1 MFEAF
6 IQGLGMVF
14 EMNTFVALM
23 IGVTCGLIIG
33 IIPGLGGGI
42 GLVLLLPFT
51 FGMDSTPAFALL
63 LGMYAVTMTG
73 DTVTSVML
81 GIPGTSASQATILDG
96 YPLAKQGQAQRAL
109 GAAFACSAFGGLFGA
124 LILAA
129 SLPLLKPLL
138 RSFTNAELFMLGVL
152 GISMV
157 GALSGKSV
165 FKGLAV
171 ATLGILIA
179 TIGYSQNGAVPRYF
193 FGSDYLLDGAPL
205 LPIVLGMFALP
216 EMIDLAVR
224 NISIARDNLVK
235 DDGGREL
242 MWEGVRDA
250 FRNWWLVIRSAVIGT
265 YVGIIPGLGGSVTDW
280 IAYGH
285 AVQSTKKD
293 PKFGKGDIRGVIAPE
308 TANNAMRG
316 GGLLPTIV
324 FGIPGTT
331 GYAISIGR
339 NADPRIAPR
348 SRHAHDRTTSV
359 VQYGVDDHHRQLHCG
374 GGVMM
379 FVSNKVAR
387 LAFVPGHMIVPGVIL
402 FVMMGAWMDTSTY
415 GDWVTLLIAGT
426 LGYLM
431 KRGGWPRPPVILAFI
446 LGAIMENSFL
456 ITMNIHEGF
465 GWLTRPIVLI
475 ILAVVLLTLFGS
487 MRRNKLA
494 MAKIE
499 TQEAQR
505 SLDEIP
511 LISTGL
517 GVFFLGVLS
526 FAAVWS
532 LQWSES
538 VRLFPLAA
546 SSIGATLVLA
556 ALVQGRFRMRA
567 SGISHALQDNQ
578 REVLVGMLTFLAVLL
593 AVVLGALIIGQKLAL
608 PLFIVLFCKVWAKFT
623 WRFSFTYALG
633 GWAILAL
640 FYERVLTIFWQPSL
654 LGDAVSNIVGND
666 APLIWLFF

>member
-1 MFEAF
+1 MVWMIIIANF
-6 IQGLGMVF
+6 I
-14 EMNTFVALM
+14 
-23 IGVTCGLIIG
+23 
-33 IIPGLGGGI
+33 
-42 GLVLLLPFT
+42 
-51 FGMDSTPAFALL
+51 
-63 LGMYAVTMTG
+63 
-73 DTVTSVML
+73 
-81 GIPGTSASQATILDG
+81 
-96 YPLAKQGQAQRAL
+96 
-109 GAAFACSAFGGLFGA
+109 AA
-124 LILAA
+124 
-129 SLPLLKPLL
+129 
-138 RSFTNAELFMLGVL
+138 
-152 GISMV
+152 
-157 GALSGKSV
+157 
-165 FKGLAV
+165 
-171 ATLGILIA
+171 
-179 TIGYSQNGAVPRYF
+179 
-193 FGSDYLLDGAPL
+193 
-205 LPIVLGMFALP
+205 
-216 EMIDLAVR
+216 
-224 NISIARDNLVK
+224 
-235 DDGGREL
+235 
-242 MWEGVRDA
+242 
-250 FRNWWLVIRSAVIGT
+250 
-265 YVGIIPGLGGSVTDW
+265 
-280 IAYGH
+280 
-285 AVQSTKKD
+285 
-293 PKFGKGDIRGVIAPE
+293 
-308 TANNAMRG
+308 
-316 GGLLPTIV
+316 
-324 FGIPGTT
+324 
-331 GYAISIGR
+331 
-339 NADPRIAPR
+339 
-348 SRHAHDRTTSV
+348 
-359 VQYGVDDHHRQLHCG
+359 
-374 GGVMM
+374 GVMM

-567 SGISHALQDNQ
+567 SGISHALQDNH

-623 WRFSFTYALG
+623 WRFSLTYALG
-633 GWAILAL
+633 GWAILVL

-666 APLIWLFF
+666 APLLWLFF

>member
-23 IGVTCGLIIG
+23 IGVACGLIIG

-316 GGLLPTIV
+316 GGLIPTIV

-331 GYAISIGR
+331 GYAILLGGMLIHGLRPGPAMLTTELPLSFSMVWMII
-339 NADPRIAPR
+339 IANFI
-348 SRHAHDRTTSV
+348 AA
-359 VQYGVDDHHRQLHCG
+359 
-374 GGVMM
+374 GVMM

-567 SGISHALQDNQ
+567 SRISHALQDNQ

-623 WRFSFTYALG
+623 WRFSLTYALG

>member
-23 IGVTCGLIIG
+23 IGVACGLIIG

-63 LGMYAVTMTG
+63 LGMYALTMTG

-109 GAAFACSAFGGLFGA
+109 SAAFACSAFGGLFGA

-205 LPIVLGMFALP
+205 LPIALGMFALP

-224 NISIARDNLVK
+224 NTSIARDNLVK

-250 FRNWWLVIRSAVIGT
+250 FRNW
-265 YVGIIPGLGGSVTDW
+265 
-280 IAYGH
+280 
-285 AVQSTKKD
+285 
-293 PKFGKGDIRGVIAPE
+293 
-308 TANNAMRG
+308 
-316 GGLLPTIV
+316 
-324 FGIPGTT
+324 
-331 GYAISIGR
+331 
-339 NADPRIAPR
+339 
-348 SRHAHDRTTSV
+348 
-359 VQYGVDDHHRQLHCG
+359 
-374 GGVMM
+374 
-379 FVSNKVAR
+379 
-387 LAFVPGHMIVPGVIL
+387 
-402 FVMMGAWMDTSTY
+402 
-415 GDWVTLLIAGT
+415 
-426 LGYLM
+426 
-431 KRGGWPRPPVILAFI
+431 
-446 LGAIMENSFL
+446 
-456 ITMNIHEGF
+456 
-465 GWLTRPIVLI
+465 
-475 ILAVVLLTLFGS
+475 
-487 MRRNKLA
+487 
-494 MAKIE
+494 
-499 TQEAQR
+499 
-505 SLDEIP
+505 
-511 LISTGL
+511 
-517 GVFFLGVLS
+517 
-526 FAAVWS
+526 
-532 LQWSES
+532 
-538 VRLFPLAA
+538 
-546 SSIGATLVLA
+546 
-556 ALVQGRFRMRA
+556 
-567 SGISHALQDNQ
+567 
-578 REVLVGMLTFLAVLL
+578 
-593 AVVLGALIIGQKLAL
+593 
-608 PLFIVLFCKVWAKFT
+608 
-623 WRFSFTYALG
+623 
-633 GWAILAL
+633 
-640 FYERVLTIFWQPSL
+640 
-654 LGDAVSNIVGND
+654 
-666 APLIWLFF
+666 